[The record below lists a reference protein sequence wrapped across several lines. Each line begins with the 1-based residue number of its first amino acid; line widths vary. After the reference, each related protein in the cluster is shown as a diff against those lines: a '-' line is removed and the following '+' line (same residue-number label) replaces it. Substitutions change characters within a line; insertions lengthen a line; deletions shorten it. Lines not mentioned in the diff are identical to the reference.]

1 MDSLPDGIAAMSDLS
16 ASNMLGGEKELY
28 RCRTM
33 LPIHMTPT
41 KIRERLEESEDR
53 VDTELFVSALEY
65 VRDDGRTRR

>member
-1 MDSLPDGIAAMSDLS
+1 
-16 ASNMLGGEKELY
+16 
-28 RCRTM
+28 M

-53 VDTELFVSALEY
+53 VDKELFVSALEY